1 MIADD
6 VAVSGVLSVTVTV
19 KITAPTAVGLP
30 EINPVV
36 GFNVKPVGYG
46 AIVADHR
53 PREVGKD

>member
-36 GFNVKPVGYG
+36 GFNVKPVGRCVP
-46 AIVADHR
+46 APTAHV
-53 PREVGKD
+53 V